1 MTPILAQIAIQKSN
15 FDKFLS
21 ILGVIT
27 IMFGTFIDSINQ
39 MVQGICFKMSLFC
52 IRIIVISKVKC
63 HNTLDQTSL
72 YLTYTYVYHEKASYK
87 YYYVVN

>member
-39 MVQGICFKMSLFC
+39 MVQGICFKMSLFYSNN
-52 IRIIVISKVKC
+52 R
-63 HNTLDQTSL
+63 H
-72 YLTYTYVYHEKASYK
+72 
-87 YYYVVN
+87 